1 MKQQAIKGLVVCVV
15 VASIAACGKPSEGEA
30 GISEKKTATGASS
43 ATGGQTAAATPAVN
57 PGTLL
62 KSGLW
67 AISVT
72 GQGPMGMN
80 AKVCIG
86 KDYGKAFSGGFASHS
101 KGCDSVTARQEGGSI
116 IVDARCKAGGGQMN
130 ILQTITPHG
139 DTRFTQVTE
148 MRFEPAR
155 PGMPEMKTTAEGVY
169 EGPCPEGMSEGT
181 LQR

>member
-1 MKQQAIKGLVVCVV
+1 MKQQAVKGLVVCVLV
-15 VASIAACGKPSEGEA
+15 VSIAACGKPSEGEA
-30 GISEKKTATGASS
+30 GTS
-43 ATGGQTAAATPAVN
+43 AVKAAAAADSQTAPAATAAVN

-67 AISVT
+67 SIKVT
-72 GQGPMGMN
+72 GQGSMGMN

-101 KGCDSVTARQEGGSI
+101 KGCESVTARQEGGSI
-116 IVDARCKAGGGQMN
+116 IVEARCKAGGGQMK

-139 DTRFTQVTE
+139 DTRFTQVTQ
-148 MRFEPAR
+148 MGFEPAQ
-155 PGMPEMKTTAEGVY
+155 PGMPEMKTTAEGAY
-169 EGPCPEGMSEGT
+169 EGPCPEGMSDGVT

>member
-1 MKQQAIKGLVVCVV
+1 MKQQTVKGLVVCVL

-30 GISEKKTATGASS
+30 GTGEAKTAAV
-43 ATGGQTAAATPAVN
+43 AAAAAGSQTVPATTAVN
-57 PGTLL
+57 PGSLL

-67 AISVT
+67 SIRVT
-72 GQGPMGMN
+72 GQGAMGMN
-80 AKVCIG
+80 ARVCIG
-86 KDYGKAFSGGFASHS
+86 KDYGKAFSGGFSSRS

-139 DTRFTQVTE
+139 DTRFTQVTQ

-169 EGPCPEGMSEGT
+169 EGPCPAGMSEGT